1 MLPILYL
8 PHGAGPL
15 PLFDEPSQS
24 ELTAFLKNIPTKLGN
39 PKAILVISAHW
50 EETQPSITGASEPS
64 LIYDYYG
71 FGEKSYEIEYKAKGS
86 PSLAKRVQELL
97 HVKGLKSVI
106 DEKRG
111 YDHGMFVPLKLM
123 YPKADIPIIQLSL
136 SNSLSPLLHIQMGE
150 ALRKLKEEGVLIVGS
165 GLSFHN
171 MRAYGSPSI
180 QGEKFDKWLQE
191 TLQSGDYESTKK
203 KLVEWDKAP
212 EARYAHPRE
221 EHLLPLH
228 VCFGASTQSAEV
240 VFDSIF
246 MSTKVSG
253 FLWR

>member
-15 PLFDEPSQS
+15 PLLNEPSQL
-24 ELTAFLKNIPTKLGN
+24 ELSNFLKQIPQKLGE

-50 EETQPSITGASEPS
+50 EENIPTITGANEPE

-71 FGEKSYEIEYKAKGS
+71 FPEQSYSIKYPAIGN
-86 PSLAKRVQELL
+86 PILAKRVQKLL
-97 HVKGLKSVI
+97 HVKGVEANI
-106 DEKRG
+106 DNKRG

-136 SNSLSPLLHIQMGE
+136 SSSLSPLLHIQTGE
-150 ALRKLKEEGVLIVGS
+150 ALRELRDEGVLIVGS

-171 MRAYGSPSI
+171 MRAYGLPSI
-180 QGEKFDKWLQE
+180 QGEKFDKWLQK
-191 TLQSGDYESTKK
+191 TLVSGNYEESKQ
-203 KLVEWDKAP
+203 KLIEWESAP
-212 EARYAHPRE
+212 EARFAHPRQ

-228 VCFGASTQSAEV
+228 VCFGASEGKASV
-240 VFDSIF
+240 VYDSIF
-246 MSTKVSG
+246 MSAKVSA
-253 FLWR
+253 FLWK